1 MEVRLIPRARPG
13 RGLYCLPH
21 VLTGLVVDG
30 AKQVA
35 SSGVDGMQNSNKTES
50 TYIPDTLTPWASTGL
65 TIVDPRWILFVRVA
79 AAGSLSKAA
88 TLIDMPQSMVS
99 RNIALLEAQCGERL
113 FHRTGRG
120 VVLTE
125 LGERLLPGVSSLLA
139 DAEGLADDIRNLRGK
154 QVGEVVVGMLPSAV
168 RRFAGALFAAVRA
181 QMPGVRLRL
190 IEGASAQLE
199 EQLHDGRLD
208 MALVLREDEAS
219 IGEASLLARFPL
231 HLVGPGRPHRLKARL
246 DQLAV
251 EHAMTLS
258 VAVEADSVQLQ
269 YEVVA
274 AGGGYAIASVLP
286 GSLDQRLTSSRII
299 EPVLERFV
307 VLVESP
313 RRPLTRASREVR
325 QLICHLAMPST

>member
-1 MEVRLIPRARPG
+1 M
-13 RGLYCLPH
+13 
-21 VLTGLVVDG
+21 
-30 AKQVA
+30 QVA
-35 SSGVDGMQNSNKTES
+35 GFGVDGMKNNKNVQNTD
-50 TYIPDTLTPWASTGL
+50 IPDTVAPFPSAGL
-65 TIVDPRWILFVRVA
+65 TIIDPRWILFVRVA

-88 TLIDMPQSMVS
+88 TLFDMPQSMVS
-99 RNIALLEAQCGERL
+99 RNIALLESACGERL

-125 LGERLLPGVSSLLA
+125 FGERLLPRVSSLLE
-139 DAEGLADDIRNLRGK
+139 DAEGLVDDIRNLRGK
-154 QVGEVVVGMLPSAV
+154 PVGEVVVGMLPSAV
-168 RRFAGALFAAVRA
+168 RRYAGTLFSTVRT
-181 QMPGVRLRL
+181 QMPGVRLHL

-208 MALVLREDEAS
+208 MALVLRES
-219 IGEASLLARFPL
+219 EASLGEAYLLARVPL
-231 HLVGPGRPHRLKARL
+231 HLVGLATDPIIGHRDIPLKHLSGLPLVVPGRPHLLRARL
-246 DQLAV
+246 DHLAV
-251 EHAMTLS
+251 EHAMALC

-286 GSLDQRLTSSRII
+286 GSLDRRLTSSRIVD
-299 EPVLERFV
+299 PVLERFV

-325 QLICHLAMPST
+325 RLICNLAMPST

>member
-1 MEVRLIPRARPG
+1 M
-13 RGLYCLPH
+13 
-21 VLTGLVVDG
+21 
-30 AKQVA
+30 K
-35 SSGVDGMQNSNKTES
+35 NNKNAHS
-50 TYIPDTLTPWASTGL
+50 TYKPDPVSQCPSSVL
-65 TIVDPRWILFVRVA
+65 TIVDPRWILFIRVA
-79 AAGSLSKAA
+79 EVGSLSKAA
-88 TLIDMPQSMVS
+88 TLLDMPQSMVS
-99 RNIALLEAQCGERL
+99 RNIALLESQCGERL

-125 LGERLLPGVSSLLA
+125 FGEQLLPCVSSLLVEA
-139 DAEGLADDIRNLRGK
+139 QSIVDDIRNLRGK
-154 QVGEVVVGMLPSAV
+154 PVGEVVVGMLPSAV
-168 RRFAGALFAAVRA
+168 RRYAGTLFAAVSEH
-181 QMPGVRLRL
+181 MPGVRLHL

-208 MALVLREDEAS
+208 MALVLREDETS
-219 IGEASLLARFPL
+219 IGEAYPLVRVPL
-231 HLVGPGRPHRLKARL
+231 HLVGPATDPVIGNRDIPLKQLSGLPLVVPGRPHLLRARL
-246 DQLAV
+246 DHLAV
-251 EHAMTLS
+251 EHSMALC

-286 GSLDQRLTSSRII
+286 DSLDQRLTSSRIV

-325 QLICHLAMPST
+325 RLICDLAMPST

>member
-1 MEVRLIPRARPG
+1 MTHNSAHVSDSAS
-13 RGLYCLPH
+13 PH
-21 VLTGLVVDG
+21 P
-30 AKQVA
+30 AA
-35 SSGVDGMQNSNKTES
+35 
-50 TYIPDTLTPWASTGL
+50 AL
-65 TIVDPRWILFVRVA
+65 TIIDPRWALFARVV

-88 TLIDMPQSMVS
+88 VLLDMPQSMVS
-99 RNIALLEAQCGERL
+99 RNIALLESQCGERL

-125 LGERLLPGVSSLLA
+125 FGERLLPGISGLLA

-154 QVGEVVVGMLPSAV
+154 PVGEVVVGMLPSAV
-168 RRFAGALFAAVRA
+168 RRFAGTLFSAVRE
-181 QMPGVRLRL
+181 QMPGVRLHL

-208 MALVLREDEAS
+208 MALVLRESEAS
-219 IGEASLLARFPL
+219 IADAYLLARLPL
-231 HLVGPGRPHRLKARL
+231 HLVGPAVEPLLAHREIALKKLSGLPLVVPGRPHLLRARL
-246 DQLAV
+246 DHLAAEHGV
-251 EHAMTLS
+251 ELC

-286 GSLDQRLTSSRII
+286 GSLDQRLMSSRIVD
-299 EPVLERFV
+299 PVLERFV

-325 QLICHLAMPST
+325 RLICSLAMPSI

>member
-1 MEVRLIPRARPG
+1 MTTNKDIQSAPVPG
-13 RGLYCLPH
+13 
-21 VLTGLVVDG
+21 T
-30 AKQVA
+30 A
-35 SSGVDGMQNSNKTES
+35 SPYPAT
-50 TYIPDTLTPWASTGL
+50 AL
-65 TIVDPRWILFVRVA
+65 TIIDPRWTLFVRVV

-88 TLIDMPQSMVS
+88 VLLDMPQSMVS
-99 RNIALLEAQCGERL
+99 RNIALLESQCGERL

-125 LGERLLPGVSSLLA
+125 FGEQLLPCISGLLA
-139 DAEGLADDIRNLRGK
+139 DAESLADDIRNLRGK
-154 QVGEVVVGMLPSAV
+154 PVGEVVVGMLPSAV
-168 RRFAGALFAAVRA
+168 RQFAGTLFSAVRA
-181 QMPGVRLRL
+181 QMPGVRLHL

-208 MALVLREDEAS
+208 MALVLRESEAS
-219 IGEASLLARFPL
+219 IADAHLLARLPL
-231 HLVGPGRPHRLKARL
+231 HLVGPAVDPLLANRDIALKQLSGLPLVVPGRPHLLRARL
-246 DQLAV
+246 DHLAAEHCV
-251 EHAMTLS
+251 ELC

-286 GSLDQRLTSSRII
+286 GSLDQRLMSSRIV
-299 EPVLERFV
+299 EPLLERFV

-325 QLICHLAMPST
+325 RLICSLAMPSI

>member
-1 MEVRLIPRARPG
+1 M
-13 RGLYCLPH
+13 
-21 VLTGLVVDG
+21 
-30 AKQVA
+30 
-35 SSGVDGMQNSNKTES
+35 TENQS
-50 TYIPDTLTPWASTGL
+50 YPVPDMATQPTATAL
-65 TIVDPRWILFVRVA
+65 TIIDPRWTLFVRVV

-88 TLIDMPQSMVS
+88 VLLDMPQSMVS
-99 RNIALLEAQCGERL
+99 RNIALLESQCGERL
-113 FHRTGRG
+113 FYRNGRG

-125 LGERLLPGVSSLLA
+125 FGEQLLPCISDLLA
-139 DAEGLADDIRNLRGK
+139 NAESLVDDIRNLRGK
-154 QVGEVVVGMLPSAV
+154 PVGEVVVGMLPSAV
-168 RRFAGALFAAVRA
+168 RRFAGTLFSAVCA
-181 QMPGVRLRL
+181 QMPGVRLHL

-208 MALVLREDEAS
+208 MALVLRESEAS
-219 IGEASLLARFPL
+219 VGQAHLLARLPL
-231 HLVGPGRPHRLKARL
+231 HLVGPVADPLLGNRDIALENLSGLPLVVPGRPHLLRARL
-246 DQLAV
+246 DHLAAEQGV
-251 EHAMTLS
+251 ELC

-286 GSLDQRLTSSRII
+286 GSLDQRLISSRII

-325 QLICHLAMPST
+325 RLICNLSMPSI

>member
-1 MEVRLIPRARPG
+1 M
-13 RGLYCLPH
+13 
-21 VLTGLVVDG
+21 
-30 AKQVA
+30 
-35 SSGVDGMQNSNKTES
+35 TENQS
-50 TYIPDTLTPWASTGL
+50 YPVPDMATQPTATAL
-65 TIVDPRWILFVRVA
+65 TIIDPRWTLFVRVV

-88 TLIDMPQSMVS
+88 VLLDMPQSMVS
-99 RNIALLEAQCGERL
+99 RNIALLESQCGERL
-113 FHRTGRG
+113 FHRNGRG

-125 LGERLLPGVSSLLA
+125 FGEQLLPCISDLLA
-139 DAEGLADDIRNLRGK
+139 NAESLVDDIRNLRGK
-154 QVGEVVVGMLPSAV
+154 PVGEVVVGMLPSAV
-168 RRFAGALFAAVRA
+168 RRFAGTLFSAVRA
-181 QMPGVRLRL
+181 QMPGVRLHL

-208 MALVLREDEAS
+208 MALVLRESEAS
-219 IGEASLLARFPL
+219 VGQAHLLARLPL
-231 HLVGPGRPHRLKARL
+231 HLVGPVADPLLGNRDIALENLSGLPLVVPGRPHLLRARL
-246 DQLAV
+246 DHLAAEQGV
-251 EHAMTLS
+251 ELC

-286 GSLDQRLTSSRII
+286 GSLDQRLISSCII

-325 QLICHLAMPST
+325 RLICNLSMPSI

>member
-1 MEVRLIPRARPG
+1 MTHNSAHVSDPAT
-13 RGLYCLPH
+13 PH
-21 VLTGLVVDG
+21 P
-30 AKQVA
+30 AA
-35 SSGVDGMQNSNKTES
+35 
-50 TYIPDTLTPWASTGL
+50 AL
-65 TIVDPRWILFVRVA
+65 TIIDPRWALFARVV

-88 TLIDMPQSMVS
+88 VLLDMPQSMVS
-99 RNIALLEAQCGERL
+99 RNIALLESQCGERL

-125 LGERLLPGVSSLLA
+125 FGEQLLPGISGLLA

-154 QVGEVVVGMLPSAV
+154 PVGEVVVGMLPSAV
-168 RRFAGALFAAVRA
+168 RRFAGTLFSAVRE
-181 QMPGVRLRL
+181 QMPGVRLHL

-208 MALVLREDEAS
+208 MALVLRESEAS
-219 IGEASLLARFPL
+219 IADAYLLARLPL
-231 HLVGPGRPHRLKARL
+231 HLVGPAVDRLLAHREIALKQLAGLPLVVPGRPHLLRARL
-246 DQLAV
+246 DHLAAEHGV
-251 EHAMTLS
+251 ELC

-286 GSLDQRLTSSRII
+286 GSLDQRLVSSRIVD
-299 EPVLERFV
+299 PVLERFV

-313 RRPLTRASREVR
+313 RRPVTRASREVR
-325 QLICHLAMPST
+325 RLICSLAMPSI

>member
-1 MEVRLIPRARPG
+1 
-13 RGLYCLPH
+13 
-21 VLTGLVVDG
+21 
-30 AKQVA
+30 
-35 SSGVDGMQNSNKTES
+35 MQNNKKPES
-50 TYIPDTLTPWASTGL
+50 AYIPDTPAPCASTGL

-88 TLIDMPQSMVS
+88 TLLDMPQSMVS
-99 RNIALLEAQCGERL
+99 RNVAWLEMQCGERL

-154 QVGEVVVGMLPSAV
+154 PVGEVVVGMLPSAV

-181 QMPGVRLRL
+181 QMPGVRLHL

-231 HLVGPGRPHRLKARL
+231 HLVGPAMDPGLGNRDIALTQLSGLPLVVPGRPHRLRARL